1 MVERTNKLDSLV
13 NKHQSVGDVVVAE
26 VDDGG
31 ANPRSARALRVV
43 QNFPHRS
50 KHTRA
55 LLHTLQPY
63 KIII

>member
-1 MVERTNKLDSLV
+1 
-13 NKHQSVGDVVVAE
+13 VVAE

-31 ANPRSARALRVV
+31 ANPRPARALRVV